1 MTEKIVLAYSGGL
14 DTSVAIR
21 WLQEQ
26 YNAEVAT
33 LTMDLGGNVD
43 LEAARLR
50 ALEIGAVRAEVMDA
64 REEFV
69 NEYVWPALQAGAL
82 YEGVYPLATALG
94 RPLIAKHLVR
104 IAQEEGASGIAH
116 GCTGKGNDQVR
127 FDVSAAALA
136 PSIRVVAPAREWGMT
151 RDDEIA
157 YAQERN
163 IPLDLNKRSSYSVDE
178 NLWGRS
184 IEAGDL
190 EDPWVEP
197 PEEAYAWT
205 VSAGEAPDAPHYVE
219 IRFASGVPVG
229 IDGEELAGVS
239 LIELLNE
246 TAGRHGVGRIDHIE
260 NRLVGIKSREI
271 YEAPAGIVLHQAHR
285 ALEQMCLTKEQSPLQ
300 GAARAGVRRPGL
312 QRPVVHGSPPRS
324 GRLRAQ
330 HPTPRERHG
339 ARAAA
344 QGHRDRRGTSER
356 RVALPARPRHVR
368 RRRLLRP
375 SGIGWLHQ
383 DFRAAGAHAGAGSRR
398 GLVASRERRSLRT
411 RRGRDARPQQRCRAQ
426 GSAALVSVHGIVI
439 SIMLATPA
447 FAVMALASGQLA
459 RADEF
464 TGWEYAVL
472 SVGGIMNFLGG
483 RFSQFL
489 AIQAVGANLTAPV
502 RVLSA
507 LFGALLG
514 VTLLGEHVGLLRG
527 AGIGCSSR
535 LR

>member
-50 ALEIGAVRAEVMDA
+50 ALEIGAIRAEVMDA

-69 NEYVWPALQAGAL
+69 SEYVWPALQAGAL

-157 YAQERN
+157 YARERN

-190 EDPWVEP
+190 EDPWAEP

-229 IDGEELAGVS
+229 IDGEELAGIA

-246 TAGRHGVGRIDHIE
+246 AAGRHGVGRIDHIE

-285 ALEQMCLTKEQSPLQ
+285 ALEQMCLTKEQSRFKERLAQ
-300 GAARAGVRRPGL
+300 EYADLVYNGLWFTAHRRDLDAYVRST
-312 QRPVVHGSPPRS
+312 Q
-324 GRLRAQ
+324 
-330 HPTPRERHG
+330 
-339 ARAAA
+339 
-344 QGHRDRRGTSER
+344 
-356 RVALPARPRHVR
+356 RHVNGTVR
-368 RRRLLRP
+368 VRLHKGTATVVGRQ
-375 SGIGWLHQ
+375 SG
-383 DFRAAGAHAGAGSRR
+383 
-398 GLVASRERRSLRT
+398 ESLYRH
-411 RRGRDARPQQRCRAQ
+411 D
-426 GSAALVSVHGIVI
+426 
-439 SIMLATPA
+439 LATYDA
-447 FAVMALASGQLA
+447 GDSYDHQA
-459 RADEF
+459 
-464 TGWEYAVL
+464 
-472 SVGGIMNFLGG
+472 SVGFIKIFGL
-483 RFSQFL
+483 
-489 AIQAVGANLTAPV
+489 PV
-502 RVLSA
+502 RTQAQVQ
-507 LFGALLG
+507 
-514 VTLLGEHVGLLRG
+514 GED
-527 AGIGCSSR
+527 S
-535 LR
+535 